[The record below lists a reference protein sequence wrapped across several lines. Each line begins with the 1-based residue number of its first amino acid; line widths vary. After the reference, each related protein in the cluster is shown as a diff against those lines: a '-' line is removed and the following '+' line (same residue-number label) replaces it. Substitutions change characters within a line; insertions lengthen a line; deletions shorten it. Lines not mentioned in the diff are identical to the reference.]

1 MSIFTPSRL
10 PGAEWREI
18 VKKSGTKEFAAAF
31 TPNPVL
37 ETSVLNGSC
46 IGVDAIAAFF
56 AATAGGM
63 YDALAFTHETVDGRK
78 TYLEWEG
85 KAFGKDAGGT
95 TILTR
100 GETGLIASVRLY
112 HRPFQIVQQFSA
124 ELAKRL
130 KGKVD
135 PGLLSDEVSQKAVGL
150 PVVQPTKFVATQE
163 DSMNA
168 DVLTT
173 TVADGIA
180 VVTLGSAKRIYFDAE
195 MGDVLTEALEG
206 LAGDP
211 AVGVVIITGGA
222 PGYFNRHFDI
232 PSLIKIAESLR
243 ASGREWPEN
252 ATYNGGFFDKAMALC
267 ESMPKPVIAAISGT
281 ALAGA
286 FEFALACDLRVAED
300 GDYLLGLPEVN
311 LGLLPGA
318 GGTQRLPRT
327 IGTAAA
333 LMHILMGVALTPR
346 EAERK
351 GFVHVTVDGKAI
363 DYAMELARR
372 LSSFPLDSLAYVKR
386 LVRNATEMPLAQ
398 GLALER
404 NLFLKLCVSDAGLAR
419 MRSYEE
425 RKITSPNR
433 SFEVQGGGDHG

>member
-1 MSIFTPSRL
+1 MS
-10 PGAEWREI
+10 
-18 VKKSGTKEFAAAF
+18 
-31 TPNPVL
+31 
-37 ETSVLNGSC
+37 
-46 IGVDAIAAFF
+46 
-56 AATAGGM
+56 
-63 YDALAFTHETVDGRK
+63 
-78 TYLEWEG
+78 
-85 KAFGKDAGGT
+85 
-95 TILTR
+95 
-100 GETGLIASVRLY
+100 
-112 HRPFQIVQQFSA
+112 
-124 ELAKRL
+124 
-130 KGKVD
+130 
-135 PGLLSDEVSQKAVGL
+135 
-150 PVVQPTKFVATQE
+150 
-163 DSMNA
+163 A

-180 VVTLGSAKRIYFDAE
+180 IITLGSAKRIYFDAE
-195 MGDVLTEALEG
+195 MGDVLTEALERF
-206 LAGDP
+206 AGDP
-211 AVGVVIITGGA
+211 AVRVVIITGGA

-232 PSLIKIAESLR
+232 SSLIKIAESLQ

-318 GGTQRLPRT
+318 GGTQRLPRA
-327 IGTAAA
+327 IGPAAA

-351 GFVHVTVDGKAI
+351 GLVHVTVEGRAI
-363 DYAMELARR
+363 DHAMELALR
-372 LSSFPLDSLAYVKR
+372 LSSFPSESLAYVKR

-419 MRSYEE
+419 MRSYDAK
-425 RKITSPNR
+425 KITSPNR
-433 SFEVQGGGDHG
+433 SFEV